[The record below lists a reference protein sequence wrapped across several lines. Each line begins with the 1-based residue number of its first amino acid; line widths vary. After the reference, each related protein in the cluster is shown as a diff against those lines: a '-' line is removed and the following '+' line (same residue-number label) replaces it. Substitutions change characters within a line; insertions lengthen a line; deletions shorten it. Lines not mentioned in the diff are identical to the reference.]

1 MVRKIETWVNVE
13 GKLRSRMITSE
24 ILVRT
29 FLFTPGHLPATRNT
43 PLAEESHSQAFS
55 GVSFFPTGPLC
66 IPQDRTTGVLLL
78 NRYKNL

>member
-1 MVRKIETWVNVE
+1 
-13 GKLRSRMITSE
+13 MITSE

>member
-1 MVRKIETWVNVE
+1 
-13 GKLRSRMITSE
+13 MITSE

-66 IPQDRTTGVLLL
+66 IPQDRTTGGLLL